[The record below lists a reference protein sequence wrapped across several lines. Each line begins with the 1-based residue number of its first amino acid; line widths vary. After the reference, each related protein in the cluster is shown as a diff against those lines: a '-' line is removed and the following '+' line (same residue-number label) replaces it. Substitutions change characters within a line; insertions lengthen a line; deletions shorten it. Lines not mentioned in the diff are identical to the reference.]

1 MPGEQH
7 VKFMLRIPRA
17 MRERIAGEAEANGR
31 SLNAEITARLGK
43 SLDDDRRL
51 DHLAAL
57 LDRIEATVRLVE
69 GRPGE

>member
-43 SLDDDRRL
+43 SLDGDRRT
-51 DHLAAL
+51 
-57 LDRIEATVRLVE
+57 R
-69 GRPGE
+69 

>member
-17 MRERIAGEAEANGR
+17 MRERIVGEAKAKGR

-51 DHLAAL
+51 GDLIARI
-57 LDRIEATVRLVE
+57 DRIEARVRHLFDE
-69 GRPGE
+69 PG